1 MKHSL
6 GVSEKRTCYKYIQSR
21 QLSAL
26 EFSSPDV
33 VRDLVKSKNGV
44 DVYESR
50 LMWQDIRAVTRINGT
65 VKDVMALLC
74 ADDTESF
81 VACQKEIL
89 GDDFVGAKVLD
100 SCLSDAKHDSSHYH
114 CGLKWLAVTGDVD
127 QGQPSTFDMVFLD
140 YTDVCQTADK
150 LWMGFR
156 IVESIRVKGC
166 PPIPGQVLPHSFHK
180 DIHHH
185 HGGSVYRCTRAS
197 IRSEVYVVA
206 DTATWGVVEVTYAAH
221 MDWKM
226 PGKPKVDR
234 LSDAVIQRLTNMRL
248 FCESQRLKKIEIMDP
263 LDWVQNAARSSC
275 AICDLAFQFVLR
287 TRHHCRMCGEVICR
301 KCNSKVDVPTGFGMK
316 QLRVRVCVH
325 CLVRCRETQTEL
337 LQRPSAQP
345 ATRNRQRE
353 ETFLCPDY

>member
-114 CGLKWLAVTGDVD
+114 CGLKWLAVAGDVD

-150 LWMGFR
+150 LWMGF
-156 IVESIRVKGC
+156 
-166 PPIPGQVLPHSFHK
+166 L
-180 DIHHH
+180 
-185 HGGSVYRCTRAS
+185 
-197 IRSEVYVVA
+197 A

-301 KCNSKVDVPTGFGMK
+301 KCNTKVDVPTGFGMK